1 MQIGE
6 HLIIFT
12 IDDVITIKRM
22 LDKVILVNLTKAEE
36 RIIDELNRVI
46 KFYE

>member
-1 MQIGE
+1 VQIGE

-36 RIIDELNRVI
+36 RVIDELNKVI

>member
-22 LDKVILVNLTKAEE
+22 LDKVILVNLSKAEE
-36 RIIDELNRVI
+36 RIIDELNKVI

>member
-22 LDKVILVNLTKAEE
+22 LDKVILVNLSKAEE
-36 RIIDELNRVI
+36 RIIDELNRVV